1 MSGYK
6 NNNRN
11 AGTPL
16 LRQEDS
22 PGIETCNGCAV
33 CTLSCPVWGQTHDI
47 LLTFCG
53 RMRATQGGAT
63 VEDLKPSA
71 SACVLC
77 GSCEPVCP
85 FGMDTVARTIELK
98 AEVAQLSGSE
108 SPRGARSNIV
118 KRAEGKVLLA
128 NSHLREHKDLLGR
141 ILLMIGPGVSEHM
154 DNGEDISTA
163 MESGGTVS
171 SARYER
177 FLGLLARA
185 GEIVTTDGL
194 LYRLLLQSSLSA
206 RILGLGEAMISNAE
220 ITGMLNSDDLYV
232 IDSRTYHADHERLVE
247 MYDDL
252 RKRSGCMINLDL
264 HRVATPTGAS
274 RLKGAGVVDPVRQ
287 ARWILEGRP
296 AKRVI
301 VERLEDIEPFR
312 QVTDVPVVFVSEL
325 S

>member
-1 MSGYK
+1 MELDKK
-6 NNNRN
+6 NK
-11 AGTPL
+11 GIPS
-16 LRQEDS
+16 LRREDS
-22 PGIETCNGCAV
+22 PGVETCNGCAV

-47 LLTFCG
+47 LMTFCG

-77 GSCEPVCP
+77 GSCEPVC
-85 FGMDTVARTIELK
+85 FYGMDTIARTIELK
-98 AEVAQLSGSE
+98 AEVAKLSGGE
-108 SPRGARSNIV
+108 SSRGANLNKV
-118 KRAEGKVLLA
+118 KRAEGRVLLA
-128 NSHLREHKDLLGR
+128 NSLLRKNEDLLER
-141 ILLMIGPGVSEHM
+141 TLSMIGPGVSEHM
-154 DNGEDISTA
+154 DNGEDIATA

-171 SARYER
+171 EERYER

-185 GEIVTTDGL
+185 DEIVTTDGL

-220 ITGMLNSDDLYV
+220 ITGMLNSDDLYI
-232 IDSRTYHADHERLVE
+232 IDSSTYHADHERLVE

-287 ARWILEGRP
+287 ARWILDGRP
-296 AKRVI
+296 ASRIV

-312 QVTDVPVVFVSEL
+312 KVTDVPVIFVSEL